1 MNYKEIKS
9 YEDACKVLGL
19 KPLADEV
26 FNAFPKAE
34 REDVK
39 AYHQL
44 SVITKAINE
53 GWEPDWTNRKEEK
66 FEPYMYTNTA
76 GLASAPTHSVPL
88 ACGCGSSAA
97 LIGSRLCFPD
107 YERAAYAVA
116 TFGELYKAYFRPG
129 KWESSAEQEA
139 ATEAAGK
146 EPENMEQDGGDTS
159 EEDMSDAPEFL
170 QKVVAV
176 CKQHIEPLC
185 AEKDKNKGFIVIAVE
200 DGVEDEEGESC
211 LCTTAAVLG
220 RKATLAKGF
229 ARFLQAER
237 SQEIV
242 KGALLRIKFDRLM
255 KEGVKAFK
263 DILDIL
269 K

>member
-66 FEPYMYTNTA
+66 FGPYMYTNIA
-76 GLASAPTHSVPL
+76 GLA
-88 ACGCGSSAA
+88 CAA
-97 LIGSRLCFPD
+97 ADHTPSPAYANIGSRLCFPD
-107 YERAAYAVA
+107 YKRAAYAVA
-116 TFGELYKAYFRPG
+116 TFGELYKAYFHPG
-129 KWESSAEQEA
+129 KWEGAAEQEA
-139 ATEAAGK
+139 TPEAAGK
-146 EPENMEQDGGDTS
+146 EQENREQDGGGDTS

-176 CKQHIEPLC
+176 CKQHIKPLC
-185 AEKDKNKGFIVIAVE
+185 AEKDKSKGFIVIAVE

-211 LCTTAAVLG
+211 LCTTAAVQG
-220 RKATLAKGF
+220 RKETLEKGF

-242 KGALLRIKFDRLM
+242 KGAFLRIKFDRLM
-255 KEGVKAFK
+255 KEGVKSFK
-263 DILDIL
+263 EILDIL

>member
-53 GWEPDWTNRKEEK
+53 GWEPDWTNRKERK
-66 FEPYMYTNTA
+66 FVPYMYTNSA
-76 GLASAPTHSVPL
+76 GLAFADAFGAPSYASTY
-88 ACGCGSSAA
+88 
-97 LIGSRLCFPD
+97 IGSRLCFPD

-116 TFGELYKAYFRPG
+116 TFGELYEAYFRPG

-146 EPENMEQDGGDTS
+146 EPENMEQDGVDGVIR
-159 EEDMSDAPEFL
+159 EEDDMTDAPDFL
-170 QKVVAV
+170 KKVVEI
-176 CKQHIEPLC
+176 CKSEIQPL
-185 AEKDKNKGFIVIAVE
+185 AEADSDNRAIILIAVQDNAKYK
-200 DGVEDEEGESC
+200 DGDAGFGTYV
-211 LCTTAAVLG
+211 AVVGSENNLSRG
-220 RKATLAKGF
+220 LANFLKQERTKPIIKKA
-229 ARFLQAER
+229 
-237 SQEIV
+237 I
-242 KGALLRIKFDRLM
+242 LRNKL
-255 KEGVKAFK
+255 
-263 DILDIL
+263 
-269 K
+269 

>member
-9 YEDACKVLGL
+9 YKDACKALNIE
-19 KPLADEV
+19 PLADEV

-76 GLASAPTHSVPL
+76 GLACANADYAPSPT
-88 ACGCGSSAA
+88 ATD
-97 LIGSRLCFPD
+97 IGSRLCFPD
-107 YERAAYAVA
+107 YERVAYAVA

-139 ATEAAGK
+139 TPEAAGK
-146 EPENMEQDGGDTS
+146 EQENREQDGGGDTS
-159 EEDMSDAPEFL
+159 EEDMSNAPEFL

-185 AEKDKNKGFIVIAVE
+185 AEKDKNKGFILIAVE

-211 LCTTAAVLG
+211 LCTTAAVQG

-263 DILDIL
+263 EILDIL

>member
-66 FEPYMYTNTA
+66 FELYMYTNAA
-76 GLASAPTHSVPL
+76 GLASAR
-88 ACGCGSSAA
+88 SAYA
-97 LIGSRLCFPD
+97 PSATTTGIGSRLCFPD

-116 TFGELYKAYFRPG
+116 TFGELYKAYYIPG

-139 ATEAAGK
+139 TPEAAGK
-146 EPENMEQDGGDTS
+146 EPENMEQDGGDGVIR
-159 EEDMSDAPEFL
+159 EEDDMTDAHDFL
-170 QKVVAV
+170 KKVVEICKSEIHSLAKADSDNRAIILIAV
-176 CKQHIEPLC
+176 QDN
-185 AEKDKNKGFIVIAVE
+185 AKDKDGDAGFGTTVAVVGGENNLSRDLANFLKQERNQPIIKKAILLNKFYSIF
-200 DGVEDEEGESC
+200 EEG
-211 LCTTAAVLG
+211 
-220 RKATLAKGF
+220 AK
-229 ARFLQAER
+229 
-237 SQEIV
+237 EI
-242 KGALLRIKFDRLM
+242 KY
-255 KEGVKAFK
+255 
-263 DILDIL
+263 ILDIL

>member
-44 SVITKAINE
+44 SVITNAINE
-53 GWEPDWTNRKEEK
+53 GWKPDWTNRKEEK
-66 FEPYMYTNTA
+66 FEPYMYTNSA
-76 GLASAPTHSVPL
+76 GLACARTSNAPSRTRTD
-88 ACGCGSSAA
+88 
-97 LIGSRLCFPD
+97 IGSRLCFPD
-107 YERAAYAVA
+107 YERTAYAVA

-146 EPENMEQDGGDTS
+146 EPENMEQDGGDGVIR
-159 EEDMSDAPEFL
+159 EEDDMTDAPDFL
-170 QKVVAV
+170 KKVVEV
-176 CKQHIEPLC
+176 CKTEIEPLC
-185 AEKDKNKGFIVIAVE
+185 EEDRDNRAFILIAVQDDAEDE
-200 DGVEDEEGESC
+200 DGD
-211 LCTTAAVLG
+211 
-220 RKATLAKGF
+220 KGF
-229 ARFLQAER
+229 ATTIAVAGNESNLSRGLAQFLKQEK
-237 SQEIV
+237 SQPIV
-242 KGALLRIKFDRLM
+242 KKAILRNKLNRICEEGAKSI
-255 KEGVKAFK
+255 K